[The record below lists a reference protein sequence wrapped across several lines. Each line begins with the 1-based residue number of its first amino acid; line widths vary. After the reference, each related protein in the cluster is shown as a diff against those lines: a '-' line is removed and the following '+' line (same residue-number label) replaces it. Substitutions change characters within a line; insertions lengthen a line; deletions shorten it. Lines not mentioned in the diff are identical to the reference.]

1 MFLPINKKE
10 LENQGFSSADFIMV
24 TGDAYVDHS
33 SFGHALIARYVQS
46 FGFSVAIIS
55 QPKKDADYLEFKK
68 PNFAFL
74 VTSGVVD
81 SMVNNYTAAKKRRTD
96 DKYSPNNINIRPDR
110 ALTVYTKNL
119 RRLFADSCIIIG
131 GIEASLRRFSHYDY
145 WKDEVM
151 PSILAEAPADLLVYG
166 MGERPIS
173 DLLSYAKKNIPLNK
187 VKDILGT
194 AYLSEFSLLSKS
206 IKDNL
211 NKEKDDYIL
220 TYSYTEVKKDKLLF
234 SKAFKTQS
242 ENTDFLNSKGIIQKQ
257 TGDKYLVVNPPQKP
271 LTVKEMD
278 EIYALPFC
286 YDVHPQYK
294 KHGKIA
300 ALEEVKFSLTSHRG
314 CFGGCSFCAL
324 NYHQGRRI
332 QKRSIEAIVAE
343 AEKISGFSD
352 FKGNI
357 HDVSG
362 PSANLRNAA
371 CKNQEKA
378 GVCKDKNC
386 IGYKPC
392 KNLNVDHTEYFEL
405 LEKLKGLKG
414 VKNVF
419 IRSGIRVDYLLMEK
433 TDKFL
438 EKLCK
443 DYVSGQLKVAPEHSC
458 DSVLELM
465 NKPPFKIYSE
475 FLRKYKE
482 ASKKAGKEQFV
493 VPYLISS
500 HPGCTLHD
508 AIKLAE
514 YLKSINYIPLQVQ
527 DFYPTPSTKST
538 CMYYTGI
545 NPDTLEKVYVPSS
558 REEKAMQRALL
569 QFKRPENYEL
579 VNSALRQCSR
589 LDLIGNGKNCLIS
602 SRIKEVKLKSK
613 K

>member
-1 MFLPINKKE
+1 MNSLFLPVNKKE
-10 LENQGFSSADFIMV
+10 LEISGASAADFIMV

-46 FGFSVAIIS
+46 FGFSVGIIS
-55 QPKKDADYLEFKK
+55 QPKKDSDYLEFNK
-68 PNFAFL
+68 PNYAFL

-96 DKYSPNNINIRPDR
+96 DKYSPNNINTRPDR

-119 RRLFADSCIIIG
+119 RRLFPDSCIIIG

-145 WKDEVM
+145 WSDSVM
-151 PSILAEAPADLLVYG
+151 PSILVDAPADLLVYG

-187 VKDILGT
+187 VKDVLGT
-194 AYLSEFSLLSKS
+194 AYLTEFSDLSKS

-220 TYSYTEVKKDKLLF
+220 TYSHNEVKKDKLLF
-234 SKAFKTQS
+234 AKAFKAQC
-242 ENTDFLNSKGIIQKQ
+242 ENTDYLSSKGIIQKQ
-257 TGDKYLVVNPPQKP
+257 PGDNYLVVNPPQRP
-271 LTVKEMD
+271 LSTKEMD

-294 KHGKIA
+294 KYGKIA
-300 ALEEVKFSLTSHRG
+300 AIEEVKFSLTSHRG

-332 QKRSIEAIVAE
+332 QKRSIEAIIAE

-362 PSANLRNAA
+362 PSANFRNAA
-371 CKNQEKA
+371 CKNQEKE

-392 KNLNVDHTEYFEL
+392 KNLTVDHSEYFEL
-405 LEKLKGLKG
+405 LEKLKTIKG

-419 IRSGIRVDYLLMEK
+419 IRSGIRFDYLLMEK

-443 DYVSGQLKVAPEHSC
+443 NYVSGQLKVAPEHSC
-458 DSVLELM
+458 DNVLKLM
-465 NKPPFKIYSE
+465 NKPAFKTYLD
-475 FLRKYKE
+475 FLSRYKM

-500 HPGCTLHD
+500 HPGCTLSD
-508 AIKLAE
+508 AVKLAE
-514 YLKSINYIPLQVQ
+514 YLKSINYTPEQVQ

-538 CMYYTGI
+538 CMYFTGI
-545 NPDTLEKVYVPSS
+545 NPDTLEKVYVP
-558 REEKAMQRALL
+558 RTKEEKAMQRALL

-579 VNSALRQCSR
+579 VNSALRQCNR
-589 LDLIGNGKNCLIS
+589 LDLIGNDRNCLIL
-602 SRIKEVKLKSK
+602 SRIKK
-613 K
+613 